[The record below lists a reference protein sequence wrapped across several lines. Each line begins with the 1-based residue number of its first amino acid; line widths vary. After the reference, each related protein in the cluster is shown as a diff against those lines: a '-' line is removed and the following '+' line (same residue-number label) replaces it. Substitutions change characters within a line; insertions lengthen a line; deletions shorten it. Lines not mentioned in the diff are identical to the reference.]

1 MKINKTKVLEQLN
14 QLKLAL
20 ANKDIIE
27 HSNHFAFLGDK
38 IAAYNDDI
46 ALSVPTD
53 LEFTGAVPAA
63 ELIKLLNKLKTDEID
78 LEIEGG
84 EIMLQSGK
92 IKNWIKFDP
101 ECKLPLEELGQMKK
115 WRAVPKDFLQAV
127 KTCLFSASKDMSK
140 PKLTCVHVMENNVE
154 SSDSFRMTRVVI
166 QDTIAFEMLLPATNA
181 QHLVKYDMEKYC
193 KTDGWVHFK
202 TKENLIFSSRI
213 YLEQYPDLT
222 PFFEIE
228 EPTEIQFPKKAIET
242 LEIAEVFG
250 KADIDIDSEIS
261 IKIEDNRMMV
271 KSANDIG
278 RSEIPLKISYSGNPI
293 EFKIHPEQ
301 FRDVLT
307 RTRVVH
313 IDKDCSRI
321 FFEADGFSHLLAL
334 T

>member
-1 MKINKTKVLEQLN
+1 MKINKTKLLEQLN

-53 LEFTGAVPAA
+53 LTFTGAVPAA
-63 ELIKLLNKLKTDEID
+63 ELIKLLNKLKTEEID
-78 LEIEGG
+78 LEIESG
-84 EIMLQSGK
+84 EMLLTSGK
-92 IKNWIKFDP
+92 TKAGIKFDP

-140 PKLTCVHVMENNVE
+140 PKLTCVHVLENNVE
-154 SSDSFRMTRVVI
+154 SSDSFRMTRVTI
-166 QDTIAFEMLLPATNA
+166 QEPIAFEMLLPAANA

-228 EPTEIQFPKKAIET
+228 EPTEIQFPKLL
-242 LEIAEVFG
+242 LESLERAEVFG
-250 KADIDIDSEIS
+250 KADIDIDSEIAV
-261 IKIEDNRMMV
+261 KIEDKKITVRGQ
-271 KSANDIG
+271 NDIG
-278 RSEIPLKISYSGNPI
+278 WSEESMKISYSGNHI

-313 IDKDCSRI
+313 IDKDCSRL
-321 FFEADGFSHLLAL
+321 FFEANGFSHLLAL
-334 T
+334 S